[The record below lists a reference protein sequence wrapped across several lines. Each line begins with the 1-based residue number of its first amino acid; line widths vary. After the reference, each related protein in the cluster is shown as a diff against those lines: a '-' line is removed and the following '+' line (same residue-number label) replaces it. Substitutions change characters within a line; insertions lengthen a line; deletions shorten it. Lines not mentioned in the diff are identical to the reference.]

1 MAADPM
7 GDDLRTEAIL
17 FGTYLVDG
25 TPSEELIERYCRAN
39 RELFADEADS
49 SGSDHAVL
57 AFARQHP
64 WSVPML
70 DAAAGLTGQAPLLRK
85 KLLVMTAILE
95 TTPAYVEQT
104 EQRSVGLARLAWRLG
119 TAGAKTAVHAA
130 TGLALIAALRR
141 RG

>member
-17 FGTYLVDG
+17 FGTYLVDRA
-25 TPSEELIERYCRAN
+25 PSEELIERYCRAN
-39 RELFADEADS
+39 RELFADEASD
-49 SGSDHAVL
+49 DHAVL

-119 TAGAKTAVHAA
+119 AAGAKTAVHAA

>member
-1 MAADPM
+1 M
-7 GDDLRTEAIL
+7 GDDLRREAIL
-17 FGTYLVDG
+17 FGTYLVDRP
-25 TPSEELIERYCRAN
+25 PSEELIERYCRAN
-39 RELFADEADS
+39 HELFAGEGDEDR
-49 SGSDHAVL
+49 AVL
-57 AFARQHP
+57 AFAREYP

-95 TTPAYVEQT
+95 TTPDHVAQT
-104 EQRSVGLARLAWRLG
+104 EQQSVGLARLAWRLG

>member
-1 MAADPM
+1 M

-17 FGTYLVDG
+17 FGTYLVDRP
-25 TPSEELIERYCRAN
+25 PSEELIERYCRAN
-39 RELFADEADS
+39 HELFASDADDDRS
-49 SGSDHAVL
+49 VL
-57 AFARQHP
+57 AFAREHA

-95 TTPAYVEQT
+95 TTPDYVEQT
-104 EQRSVGLARLAWRLG
+104 EQQAVGLARLAWRLG
-119 TAGAKTAVHAA
+119 AAGAKTAIHAA
-130 TGLALIAALRR
+130 TGLALLAALRR